1 QPVLTQPFS
10 ISASPGSYNT
20 LTCTLSAAFNVG
32 SCAIHWFQQETVS
45 PPWFLL
51 GLRSDSD
58 KHQGSGGPSHFS
70 GSKGSWA
77 EAVLT
82 QPHLVSE
89 SLGQKATISCTLTS
103 GDIGGNY
110 VHWYQQHPGS
120 APTTMI
126 YKDDQRPTGFLISSL
141 AAVTAPPMLPTW
153 PSLGCSLRMRLTRTV
168 SLVMTAALR
177 AQ

>member
-1 QPVLTQPFS
+1 VPLR
-10 ISASPGSYNT
+10 AGSSFG
-20 LTCTLSAAFNVG
+20 LLCQRS
-32 SCAIHWFQQETVS
+32 
-45 PPWFLL
+45 FLKL
-51 GLRSDSD
+51 LNQSS
-58 KHQGSGGPSHFS
+58 
-70 GSKGSWA
+70 GSWA

-82 QPHLVSE
+82 QPHSVSE

-103 GDIGGNY
+103 GDIGDNY

-126 YKDDQRPTGFLISSL
+126 YKDDRRPPGFLISSL

-153 PSLGCSLRMRLTRTV
+153 PSLSCSLRMRLTRTV
-168 SLVMTAALR
+168 SLVMTAAVR